1 MRKYFILSLVAALL
15 LSCGKDAEKPTVKTL
30 DVAEVTDT
38 TAVCAGEIISNGGA
52 EITSKGV
59 CWSTTQNP
67 TTEDHSVDAMNR
79 EPASDVYRCVI
90 ANLLPNTTY
99 YVRAYAANEVGTGYG
114 QEVSF
119 TTLDGNDDGD
129 DNGGNDDGDDDG
141 NDDGGDD
148 NGGDDEPE
156 ILLPEVSTSVVTEI
170 DITSAVSGGE
180 VVSDGGAEVI
190 ARGVCWST
198 SQNPTIDN
206 KHTEDG
212 AGVGVFTSNV
222 INLAMGTTYYV
233 RAYATNEAGTAYGE
247 ELSFTTLEGNFIN
260 GYEYV
265 DLGLPSGLK
274 WAAHNFG
281 ATMPYEIG
289 SYLAWGEHKPK
300 DMYSSSNSITYG
312 INVGEMSGD
321 IEFDAAAFS
330 WEASW
335 RIPTSDEARELIDNC
350 TIEWTV
356 MNNVQGALFTG
367 PNGNQIFLPSGGFA
381 TEGNID
387 FADSEG
393 AYWTSSPDPSDP
405 VYYSTFFYFYNTNF
419 ANIGW
424 FSRYAGLLVRPV
436 SD

>member
-67 TTEDHSVDAMNR
+67 TTEDHCVDAMNR
-79 EPASDVYRCVI
+79 EPALDVYRCVI

-129 DNGGNDDGDDDG
+129 DDGGNDDGDED
-141 NDDGGDD
+141 GDD
-148 NGGDDEPE
+148 NGGNDDNDDEPE
-156 ILLPEVSTSVVTEI
+156 ILLPEVTTRPVTEI
-170 DITSAVSGGE
+170 TVTTAVCGGD
-180 VVSDGGAEVI
+180 VVSDGGAEVT
-190 ARGVCWST
+190 ARGVCWSV
-198 SQNPTIDN
+198 SQNPTIEG
-206 KHTEDG
+206 KHTDDG
-212 AGVGVFTSNV
+212 TGTGEFVSMLP
-222 INLAMGTTYYV
+222 NLAMNTTYYI
-233 RAYATNEAGTAYGE
+233 RAYATNEAGTSYGE
-247 ELSFTTLEGNFIN
+247 ELSFRTLEGDFIN

-281 ATMPYEIG
+281 ATMPFEIG
-289 SYLAWGEHKPK
+289 DYLAWGEHQAK
-300 DMYSSSNSITYG
+300 DIYTSGNSVTYG
-312 INVGEMSGD
+312 HTLGDISGD
-321 IEFDAAAFS
+321 IEYDAPAFS
-330 WEASW
+330 WGATW
-335 RIPTSDEARELIDNC
+335 RIPTESEARELIDNC
-350 TIEWTV
+350 TLEWTS

-367 PNGNQIFLPSGGFA
+367 PNGKQIFLPSGGFA

-387 FADSEG
+387 FADAEG

-405 VYYSTFFYFYNTNF
+405 VYYSTFFYFYNNNV

-436 SD
+436 SE

>member
-1 MRKYFILSLVAALL
+1 MRKYFILSLVVALL

-90 ANLLPNTTY
+90 ADLLPN
-99 YVRAYAANEVGTGYG
+99 
-114 QEVSF
+114 
-119 TTLDGNDDGD
+119 
-129 DNGGNDDGDDDG
+129 
-141 NDDGGDD
+141 
-148 NGGDDEPE
+148 
-156 ILLPEVSTSVVTEI
+156 
-170 DITSAVSGGE
+170 
-180 VVSDGGAEVI
+180 
-190 ARGVCWST
+190 
-198 SQNPTIDN
+198 
-206 KHTEDG
+206 
-212 AGVGVFTSNV
+212 
-222 INLAMGTTYYV
+222 TTYYV